1 MRQGEPTPQ
10 VGVTM
15 GLSVMLDAH
24 TDLVETYTV
33 DSDFNS
39 FSGVYLFLTALI

>member
-1 MRQGEPTPQ
+1 
-10 VGVTM
+10 M

-24 TDLVETYTV
+24 TDLLQTYTV

-39 FSGVYLFLTALI
+39 FLGMYLFLTLLTFETKKQSLLN